1 VALMQKIWFV
11 RAGRDAVYV
20 DDFLQH
26 KIVAIGWS
34 ALGEISAKAS
44 KQDLLD
50 LYQKAYADRSS
61 AKAQTAA
68 SQIIRF
74 IEEIKVG
81 DTVMTF
87 DREKRLYYLGQI
99 SSDYRWSTDRIP
111 ELPQI
116 REVDWQAQVARS
128 ELSQAALNTLGA
140 IQTLFLV
147 KTAVA
152 QELVDKKTAIGIHLD
167 KSAKPSTKQASTSD
181 VIAQEQEIIAQ
192 LIDRSEQ
199 SVEERLARLTWEEMQ
214 ELVAGILRAMGY
226 RTRVA
231 AKGADRGVDIFASPD
246 GLGLEEPRIFVEVK
260 HRPNQTMSSQEIRAF
275 LGGRS
280 PGDKCLYVS
289 TGGFTKDARYEADRS
304 SIAITLLNL
313 IDLRKLMIDYYEK
326 IDEQIK
332 SIIPLK
338 RIYVSAEQDFN
349 QA

>member
-1 VALMQKIWFV
+1 MQKIWFV
-11 RAGRDAVYV
+11 RSGRDAVYV
-20 DDFLQH
+20 DDFLQYQ
-26 KIVAIGWS
+26 IVAIGWPD
-34 ALGEISAKAS
+34 LGEISNKAS
-44 KQDLLD
+44 KQDVLH
-50 LYQKAYADRSS
+50 LYQKAYVDRSL

-74 IEEIKVG
+74 IEEMNVG

-87 DREKRLYYLGQI
+87 DREKRLYYLGEI
-99 SSDYRWSTDRIP
+99 TSDYRWSTDKIP

-116 REVDWQAQVARS
+116 RDVNWQFQVTRS

-147 KTAVA
+147 KTTVV
-152 QELVDKKTAIGIHLD
+152 QELIDKQAAIGLYPPANP
-167 KSAKPSTKQASTSD
+167 KVSTKRASTSD
-181 VIAQEQEIIAQ
+181 VIVQEQEIIAQ

-199 SVEERLARLTWEEMQ
+199 GVEERLARLTWEEMQ

-313 IDLRKLMIDYYEK
+313 IDLRKLMIEYYEK

-332 SIIPLK
+332 SLIPLK

-349 QA
+349 QP